1 MFEKSFFRKE
11 CLRKRY
17 DMDLRSETE
26 KISAY
31 LRSFFKQNHYDSVG
45 LYYPIKNEIDI
56 RTVLLELQ
64 SEGAIKTLALP
75 RILNNKMTFA
85 PWRFGQCLSP
95 DQYGIPAP
103 LTSELVYPQCLLIPC
118 VAIDLDV
125 YRLGYGRGWY
135 DRILSGQHFDLTIGV
150 VPACFVCRALAHETY
165 DRALS
170 GWVCE
175 NGFTW
180 VVKPSCG

>member
-1 MFEKSFFRKE
+1 MK
-11 CLRKRY
+11 L
-17 DMDLRSETE
+17 
-26 KISAY
+26 IS
-31 LRSFFKQNHYDSVG
+31 D
-45 LYYPIKNEIDI
+45 
-56 RTVLLELQ
+56 
-64 SEGAIKTLALP
+64 
-75 RILNNKMTFA
+75 
-85 PWRFGQCLSP
+85 RFCLSCKVKARLKHWLYP
-95 DQYGIPAP
+95 GFYQYGIPAP

-118 VAIDLDV
+118 VAIDLDG
-125 YRLGYGRGWY
+125 YRLGYGGGWY

>member
-11 CLRKRY
+11 CLRKRR
-17 DMDLRSETE
+17 DMDLRDGTE
-26 KISAY
+26 KISVY
-31 LRSFFKQNHYDSVG
+31 LYSFFKQNRHDCVG

-56 RTVLLELQ
+56 RSVLLELQ

-75 RILNNKMTFA
+75 RILNNDMTFA
-85 PWRFGQCLSP
+85 SWRFGQSLSP

-103 LTSELVYPQCLLIPC
+103 LASEVVCPQCLLIPC
-118 VAIDLDV
+118 VAVDLDG
-125 YRLGYGRGWY
+125 YRLGYGGGWY
-135 DRILSGQHFDLTIGV
+135 DRMLSSQHFELTIGV
-150 VPACFVCRALAHETY
+150 VPASFICKTFVHETH

-180 VVKPSCG
+180 VVKPSCR